1 LGSKE
6 SILAGQTEKTNKQ
19 TNKALASERE
29 KMWGYFLNNLLW
41 KQPKSIKRQSKIGH
55 D

>member
-29 KMWGYFLNNLLW
+29 KNVGIFF
-41 KQPKSIKRQSKIGH
+41 KQPAVEATKI
-55 D
+55 DQTAIQNRS